1 MHYLAR
7 LALPALL
14 LVSIVSFA
22 QDKQAITLE
31 EIWSDFA
38 FSSAPFR
45 AVRSM
50 NDGLHYSKIDEENGV
65 DNINQYSY
73 KTGLKVS
80 TVVNG
85 ADLVPEGEDK
95 PISIV
100 DYSFSADESKVIIAS
115 ESQQIYRRSSMEK
128 NYVFD
133 IATKKFELLSEGM
146 QGYAT
151 FSPNGS
157 RVAFVRENNLFV
169 KDLASGKER
178 QITNSGEMNAVINGS
193 TDWVYEEE
201 FAFAKAFFWSPDGK
215 RIAYYK
221 FDERKV
227 PEFSM
232 DMYGGLYPEQYRFKY
247 PKAGEDNAKVNI
259 KIYNVENGAS
269 IKLSL
274 GMFEYIPR
282 IKWTSSPDKL
292 AILRSNRHQNK
303 IDLLV
308 CDANTGKMTSLL
320 TEKNDTYVD
329 INDNLTFLADGEHF
343 IWTSEKDGYN
353 HIYLHNMS
361 GDVVAQLT
369 KGAWDVIEY
378 LGFDEKSKLVYYI
391 SAEASPM
398 QRNLYSVNLKG
409 TKKLRMTPNA
419 GWNSATFSK
428 GFKYYINSHTSAN
441 TPAKIT
447 LHDSKGKL
455 IRELENNERLRNKMA
470 SKNIKPA
477 EFFDFTTSENVKLN
491 GWMIKP
497 PNFDP
502 AKKYP
507 VMMYVYGGPGAQTV
521 KDSWGGTNYFWHQM
535 LAQNGYIVVS
545 VDNRGTGARGYEFKN
560 CTYKQLGKYETRDQI
575 EAAKWLQKQPYV
587 DGGRIGIWGWSYG
600 GFMSTLCITK
610 GADVFNLAIAVAPVS
625 NWRYY
630 DSIYTERYMQTP
642 QENASGYDD
651 NSPINHVDKLK
662 GKYMLVHGMAD
673 DNVHFQNAVDLS
685 EALIRANKQF
695 EYMAYPNRNHGIYGQ
710 NARLHLY
717 TKMTDFILGNL

>member
-100 DYSFSADESKVIIAS
+100 DYSFSADETKVIIAS

-193 TDWVYEEE
+193 ADWVYEEE

-497 PNFDP
+497 PNFD
-502 AKKYP
+502 ASKKYP

-560 CTYKQLGKYETRDQI
+560 CTYKQLGKYETMDQI